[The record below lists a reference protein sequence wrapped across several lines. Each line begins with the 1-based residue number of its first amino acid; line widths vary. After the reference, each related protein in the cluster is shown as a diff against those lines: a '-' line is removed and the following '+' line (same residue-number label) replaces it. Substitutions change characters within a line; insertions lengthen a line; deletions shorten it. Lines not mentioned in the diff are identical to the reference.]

1 MRVRERGGTLLD
13 AEELKKGPTHKLK
26 QNSLAVGGFV
36 LVARFSSCAFV
47 FLFLMFSDPI
57 AVAIWP
63 HRLSRATHWAGGS
76 VANADVPL
84 PHELTA
90 ALALRGHMEVSKP
103 REREEPQESA
113 LCGCTR
119 QSVLVQECMKHELTL
134 QPTFK

>member
-1 MRVRERGGTLLD
+1 MVRRECTDCAGTDTGGTLLD
-13 AEELKKGPTHKLK
+13 ARGTKKRATHKLK

-36 LVARFSSCAFV
+36 LVARFSSCAFS

-103 REREEPQESA
+103 RKREDLKNRHCAAAQDKA
-113 LCGCTR
+113 CWC
-119 QSVLVQECMKHELTL
+119 KNA
-134 QPTFK
+134 